1 MFLISLKSLKVRIIL
16 LLLLIVLVVFSA
28 ISIKKVIS
36 KDTATSK
43 VCGRYS
49 LLAQDNEERI
59 KFLSQFNLEVDPEPL
74 EETQIR
80 IPTEF
85 NRVYENYNNIQKE
98 NGLNLEKHKGKTC
111 TRYTYKVLNYE
122 GEKSGV
128 RVNLLIYD
136 GKVIAGDIC
145 SVELGGFMSGF
156 TKNRAPENDNSKIT
170 YNINKT
176 SAVSANL

>member
-16 LLLLIVLVVFSA
+16 LSLLLTSIIFSFV
-28 ISIKKVIS
+28 IIKKNINAN
-36 KDTATSK
+36 TATSK
-43 VCGRYS
+43 VCGKYS
-49 LLAQDNEERI
+49 LLAQDNEGRI

-74 EETQIR
+74 EELQIK

-98 NGLNLEKHKGKTC
+98 NGLNLEKYKGKDC

-128 RVNLLIYD
+128 RVNLIIFD

-156 TKNRAPENDNSKIT
+156 TKNNTSENNKSKIT

-176 SAVSANL
+176 SAVNANL